1 MYAQQL
7 ALDLSAQSLAVAEV
21 ADAASGP
28 QQQMLAAGSR
38 SLALAASR
46 ASKRAARE
54 QDISDVTSAV
64 LDVEPTASPATFNAA
79 RTRRAVRRGKDVY
92 LPSWSDL
99 AVGLPNI
106 LLRSALWTAGESS
119 DVCLENATIATL
131 GDNKTKEED
140 RVGVL
145 YTGRQLTMFDRR
157 VFSCLLEHYAH
168 RPLSPGGELASWV
181 QVSFWELAQAMGNAY
196 TLNTHVAL
204 RSSLLRLEAANL
216 RVKIGLIELPVPR
229 LMEVAFADGYGTILD
244 SELKG
249 SDKLAFRVLEQL
261 ATLYGP
267 TSWTAV
273 PKPVLGMKGLR
284 GWLSGFYSTH
294 ASARPLPFKT
304 LHKLSGLGCRLND
317 FRTRLCAAL
326 DELKGPET
334 SEDMRVASYTVTADK
349 ANITVRLSRWSAAA
363 KKGAQHS

>member
-1 MYAQQL
+1 MLAQL

-21 ADAASGP
+21 ADATRGP
-28 QQQMLAAGSR
+28 QQMMLAAGSR

-46 ASKRAARE
+46 ASKQAARLRAVE
-54 QDISDVTSAV
+54 DVATAV
-64 LDVEPTASPATFNAA
+64 LDVEVTASPAIFNAA

-131 GDNKTKEED
+131 GENKKEEE
-140 RVGVL
+140 RVGLL

-168 RPLSPGGELASWV
+168 RPLSPGGEVASWV

-204 RSSLLRLEAANL
+204 RASLLRLEAANL
-216 RVKIGLIELPVPR
+216 RVRVGHIELPVPR
-229 LMEVAFADGYGTILD
+229 LMEVAFSDGYGTILD
-244 SELKG
+244 AELKG
-249 SDKLAFRVLEQL
+249 SDKLAFRVLEQV
-261 ATLYGP
+261 ANLYGP
-267 TSWTAV
+267 ASWTAV

-284 GWLSGFYSTH
+284 GWVSGFYATH
-294 ASARPLPFKT
+294 AKAYPVPFKT
-304 LHKLSGLGCRLND
+304 LHRLSGMGCRLND
-317 FRTRLCAAL
+317 FRTRVCSAL
-326 DELKGPET
+326 DELK
-334 SEDMRVASYTVTADK
+334 SEDTPADMRVAGYTVTEDK
-349 ANITVRLSRWSAAA
+349 ATIVVRLARWHCSANKQEALI
-363 KKGAQHS
+363 